1 MFFEAL
7 LAEIIEGDIHLAQSV
22 RMHPAGN
29 ADATGL
35 GQSFEPR
42 DEVDPI
48 AENVAVL
55 DDDVALMDAK
65 AKLDPLFG
73 WRACVPVRHRPL
85 HLDGAAHGI
94 DNAMELDQES
104 VAGGLD
110 DAAAMLGD
118 LRIAQFTPDRFQ
130 RGEGPFLVRPH
141 QPRIARDI
149 GREDRGESTFDASGP
164 CGLHGASPVV
174 HDPTPTGAA
183 RALSKGATSRLRSA
197 ANPPHKRPTGAVR
210 FRPQLDLCF
219 NRFR

>member
-55 DDDVALMDAK
+55 DDDVALVDAK
-65 AKLDPLFG
+65 AKLDPPFG
-73 WRACVPVRHRPL
+73 WYARVPVRHRPL
-85 HLDGAAHGI
+85 HIDGIAHGI
-94 DNAMELDQES
+94 DDARKLGQET

-110 DAAAMLGD
+110 DTTTGLGD
-118 LRIAQFTPDRFQ
+118 LRVAELPPDRPQ
-130 RGEGPFLVRPH
+130 
-141 QPRIARDI
+141 
-149 GREDRGESTFDASGP
+149 
-164 CGLHGASPVV
+164 CG
-174 HDPTPTGAA
+174 
-183 RALSKGATSRLRSA
+183 
-197 ANPPHKRPTGAVR
+197 
-210 FRPQLDLCF
+210 
-219 NRFR
+219 